1 MLANDPHLEFSTPA
15 TWYMVHL
22 TAPGLDVTGAS
33 LPGVP
38 AVIIGHNDRIAWG
51 VTNLQ
56 FDVQDLYREQI
67 NSQTGRYLYR
77 GQPEQAR
84 LERGAI
90 GSPPQAGQQA
100 GVARNDVD
108 LPDISGRGSTEDIT
122 HDPRRDDISPGGG
135 ATRSGGGDNLQCQPV
150 AGSRSEAG
158 GSGRRRF
165 PP

>member
-1 MLANDPHLEFSTPA
+1 
-15 TWYMVHL
+15 MVHL

-51 VTNLQ
+51 VTNLH

-67 NSQTGRYLYR
+67 NSQNGRYLFR

-90 GSPPQAGQQA
+90 GLRAPNRS
-100 GVARNDVD
+100 
-108 LPDISGRGSTEDIT
+108 SSTRGSPGM
-122 HDPRRDDISPGGG
+122 DPCS
-135 ATRSGGGDNLQCQPV
+135 
-150 AGSRSEAG
+150 
-158 GSGRRRF
+158 
-165 PP
+165 